1 MRRFCTRS
9 NIGPLAKVEKRKIFG
24 FRGHID
30 VKCQFIK
37 QLQLRGIPIV
47 VYAQPL
53 LAVVVIVILWKYT
66 FGLLDF
72 TPLQD
77 FFEKLV
83 PHERLKGRIALALVL
98 ALKSGIVCFLYCIYC
113 WFFVMPKQLKE
124 SLVGIFRRKLLR
136 KG

>member
-1 MRRFCTRS
+1 MFS
-9 NIGPLAKVEKRKIFG
+9 L
-24 FRGHID
+24 
-30 VKCQFIK
+30 
-37 QLQLRGIPIV
+37 
-47 VYAQPL
+47 
-53 LAVVVIVILWKYT
+53 
-66 FGLLDF
+66 
-72 TPLQD
+72 D

-124 SLVGIFRRKLLR
+124 PLVGIFRRKLLR